1 MRILPGPPILLGS
14 ALLISAISL
23 RADQLQMQNGDRY
36 AGKILSVTSNT
47 IVFQSDVL
55 GKLTLARDKVSQ
67 LEFAG
72 VAAPGATNSIPKIPA
87 NTIVAAPGVASPN
100 AAVTNAD

>member
-1 MRILPGPPILLGS
+1 MRILPGPAILLGS

-55 GKLTLARDKVSQ
+55 GKLTLARDKVAM
-67 LEFAG
+67 LDFAG
-72 VAAPGATNSIPKIPA
+72 ATVGASNSVPKIPA
-87 NTIVAAPGVASPN
+87 KTVTTAPVVSPN
-100 AAVTNAD
+100 AA